1 MAWALIAAIIC
12 LFWLLT
18 KKHKGR
24 TLIPFG
30 EWLPDLP
37 AYGQH
42 ATVAKNCIPAKAS
55 YQPFPSLT
63 VFSGALGAVCQGA
76 IAVKSGVSSLNF
88 AGTAAKLYLLSDATY
103 ADVSLAANYNG
114 TVEDRWSWAMYGKRV
129 IATNYTDYPQSYVAG
144 TSTLFAN
151 LTTTLKARYVG
162 VVREFVVLANTYD
175 ASDGAMANQVWWS
188 AINDPTDFTPSV
200 STQSDKQ
207 QMYGEGDV
215 GEITGFIGGEAGTIF
230 MEGGVFRMT
239 YVGGATIFS
248 FDQIVFGA
256 GCLLP
261 GSIAAYGSMIYY
273 LGPDGFYLLNGTSV
287 MPIGKGKVDEWLYA
301 DMDPS
306 LAHLCSSVIDPDRA
320 LYLLAY
326 PGADNTGTCNRVI
339 AYNWESGRWS
349 YAEPGNIEALVN
361 SITQALTPDSASA
374 ATIYG
379 NPDTGAFANVSID
392 DRMFAS
398 DYLQK
403 PVLAAINSDH
413 KLSYFNATPL
423 AAVVETAEA
432 QIRPGRKSLIN
443 NVRPM
448 IEGAS
453 TITVEAGTRDTTNEV
468 VSYSDPATVNS
479 YGEANL
485 FASGRYHRARVT
497 ITGGF
502 THAYGLDFD
511 SVQQGK
517 Y

>member
-1 MAWALIAAIIC
+1 MIE
-12 LFWLLT
+12 
-18 KKHKGR
+18 
-24 TLIPFG
+24 FG
-30 EWLPDLP
+30 PWLPDLP

-42 ATVAKNCIPAKAS
+42 ATVAKNTIPGPAS
-55 YQPFPSLT
+55 YQPFPSLS
-63 VFSGALGAVCQGA
+63 VFSGALGAACQGA
-76 IAVKSGVSSLNF
+76 VAVKSGISVLNF
-88 AGTAAKLYLLSDATY
+88 AGTGAKLYLLSDATY
-103 ADVSLAANYNG
+103 TDVSLAANYTG
-114 TVEDRWSWAMYGKRV
+114 TVEDRWSWAMYGKR
-129 IATNYTDYPQSYVAG
+129 IITTNYADYPQSYVAG

-162 VVREFVVLANTYD
+162 VIREFVVLANTTD
-175 ASDGAMANQVWWS
+175 ATDGALPNQVWWS
-188 AINDPTDFTPSV
+188 AINNPTDYTVSV

-230 MEGGVFRMT
+230 MEGGIFRMN
-239 YVGGATIFS
+239 YVGGPTIFS

-256 GCLLP
+256 GCLIP

-301 DMDPS
+301 DMDPA
-306 LAHLCSSVIDPDRA
+306 LAHMCSSVIDPDKA

-339 AYNWESGRWS
+339 AYNWESGRWA
-349 YAEPGNIEALVN
+349 YAEPGSVEMLVN
-361 SITQALTPDSASA
+361 SITQTADMDSATA
-374 ATIYG
+374 ETLYG
-379 NPDTGAFANVSID
+379 NIDTGNFANVSVD
-392 DRMFAS
+392 DRVFAEA
-398 DYLQK
+398 YLSK
-403 PVLAAINSDH
+403 PILSAINGDH
-413 KLSYFNATPL
+413 KLCYFNATPL
-423 AAVVETAEA
+423 TAVVETAEA
-432 QIRPGRKSLIN
+432 QISPGRKSLIN

-448 IEGAS
+448 IEGAA
-453 TITVEAGTRDTTNEV
+453 TVSVEVGTRDTTGAV
-468 VSYSDPATVNS
+468 VSYSAPATVNS

-502 THAYGLDFD
+502 EHAYGLDFD
-511 SVQQGK
+511 SVPQGK